1 MYKGAWI
8 PTKAYKTGKACLFQ
22 DSATEWLF
30 KQYLVSC
37 MIRLHGLKT
46 SFQKVFPSLFEEN
59 CKTVELFIS
68 TYIQIAAY
76 PLAALHSCW
85 ISTRFLTEEKSPQ
98 PLLKMFSFLVLL
110 KVKISGCRLFFYSF
124 DLNCSDIDLN
134 AHNLVHRTYKP
145 QKMVPDLGQTTL
157 NCELDLFCFISMNVL
172 DKHVFK
178 TCRHIIIPFRNFT
191 CVIHN
196 VTLL

>member
-1 MYKGAWI
+1 M
-8 PTKAYKTGKACLFQ
+8 T
-22 DSATEWLF
+22 
-30 KQYLVSC
+30 
-37 MIRLHGLKT
+37 
-46 SFQKVFPSLFEEN
+46 
-59 CKTVELFIS
+59 CKTKDLKKTLELFIS
-68 TYIQIAAY
+68 TYIQIPAC
-76 PLAALHSCW
+76 PLAALHSCS
-85 ISTRFLTEEKSPQ
+85 ILYKAFGNVTEEKRPQ
-98 PLLKMFSFLVLL
+98 PFLDMFSFLILL
-110 KVKISGCRLFFYSF
+110 KVKISGCSFFYSF
-124 DLNCSDIDLN
+124 DLTCSDIDLN

-157 NCELDLFCFISMNVL
+157 NCELDLYCFVSMNVL